1 MLRNLGE
8 PFSVPIVYVIM
19 KSVTEPRD
27 ARSLDHR
34 TLEEMRR
41 LAVCRVLQ
49 GDTQRNVA
57 RTLQVHEGTVS
68 KWMRWYEEEGEEGLV
83 STKGT
88 GRKPTLNPRQLARLR
103 RIIVGKNPQ
112 QLNFGPA
119 LWTLT
124 LVTELIERLYHVVLH
139 KTTVSRILHHLGL
152 TPQKPVRRA
161 FPRDDLECRLWM
173 EHEFPRIVR
182 EARRRQSTL
191 LFQDE
196 AGIHEDGPIGTTW
209 GTKGETPVAEV
220 SETRRRTNVISAI
233 SPRGRL
239 WFRCYR
245 GNLRAGGF
253 LAFLKALLHDF
264 RKPIDLILDRH
275 PAHGAASV
283 RRFVRKH
290 RRRIRLHFLPGTAPN
305 LNPDEHVWSYL
316 KGMFRRDPVLLDED
330 FEKAVS
336 QSMRQIQRDRKL
348 VRSFFDHPEVK
359 YVKEALHW

>member
-1 MLRNLGE
+1 
-8 PFSVPIVYVIM
+8 M

-161 FPRDDLECRLWM
+161 FQRDDLECRLWM

-290 RRRIRLHFLPGTAPN
+290 RRRIRLHFLPVYAPN

-316 KGMFRRDPVLLDED
+316 KGMFRRDPVLLDEN